1 MIHVL
6 RTSMTVRRPLADV
19 FAFFAAAENLER
31 ITPPELNFRVLT
43 PGPIDLRAGAII
55 DYELRLFGLPFRW
68 RTEISEWRP
77 PYEFVD
83 TQVKGPYALWVHRH
97 SFRETADGTAIDDEV
112 RYRLPLSPLGDV
124 ALPLVKL
131 QLKRIFAHRQRVIA
145 EAFAGD

>member
-77 PYEFVD
+77 PHEFVD

-97 SFRETADGTAIDDEV
+97 GFRETADGTAIDDEV

-145 EAFAGD
+145 EAFAGV